1 MGMSFPAA
9 YSSNSS
15 PAATRAGV
23 VRDDREAG
31 FCSDFGMRATAGAN
45 ASPAASH
52 ADCAL
57 LSFYSA
63 AKGDM
68 AFGH

>member
-1 MGMSFPAA
+1 MIVKQDF
-9 YSSNSS
+9 
-15 PAATRAGV
+15 AATLAC
-23 VRDDREAG
+23 AQP
-31 FCSDFGMRATAGAN
+31 
-45 ASPAASH
+45 PAPMLCAAAAH
-52 ADCAL
+52 ADRVL

>member
-1 MGMSFPAA
+1 MIVKRDF
-9 YSSNSS
+9 
-15 PAATRAGV
+15 AATLAC
-23 VRDDREAG
+23 AQP
-31 FCSDFGMRATAGAN
+31 
-45 ASPAASH
+45 PAPMLRLAAAH